1 MRKSLV
7 LLLSLGLLG
16 LATGAPAQAGDIR
29 SERVQFPKGKTGTTI
44 KGRIRRDQIVDYKLR
59 ARAGQRMIVKLET
72 DNSSNFG
79 VCSSAT
85 FLFVNQGNNNGQLN
99 NYRRRYRHPGS
110 AAAHCHSRTHFPL
123 AVEQHHARWCSA
135 SRNWPSGR
143 P

>member
-44 KGRIRRDQIVDYKLR
+44 KGRISGDQIVDYKLC
-59 ARAGQRMIVKLET
+59 ARAGQRIIVKLET

-85 FLFVNQGNNNGQLN
+85 FLFVNPPTK
-99 NYRRRYRHPGS
+99 RRRPPRPQTSRHRRS
-110 AAAHCHSRTHFPL
+110 
-123 AVEQHHARWCSA
+123 
-135 SRNWPSGR
+135 
-143 P
+143 